1 MGMMVTLR
9 RAKYG
14 SQPVLLSKTLF
25 QTSKMYDSFK
35 IENSFFCSYFVLFE
49 SESRVSQLDFGIPH
63 VAEDDFELLVLL
75 SSRITDGLCYTHFV
89 WS

>member
-9 RAKYG
+9 KAKYG
-14 SQPVLLSKTLF
+14 SQPVLPIKFLF
-25 QTSKMYDSFK
+25 QTSKMYDSFE
-35 IENSFFCSYFVLFE
+35 IENSFFCCYFVLFE

-63 VAEDDFELLVLL
+63 VAEDGFELLVLL
-75 SSRITDGLCYTHFV
+75 SARITDELCYTHFV